1 MPKDISETDKVN
13 LEKLKDLIKGAKDQ
27 DRLKMMQYFSQLQE
41 NWFDTREKT
50 KTIIDFEAYI
60 DANSALDTKS
70 KESFYSLLEAIL
82 LSDSQVKDDIGLAT
96 KVLKSLIPKTNS
108 SYAEI
113 MKDIDDIVS
122 HPTNIILNKE
132 LGTFILNAI
141 KDDTTIEVKDKN
153 IIKSQLQTIIYGGQN
168 NIPANTPTIEST
180 GSGGGIL
187 DWLLGF

>member
-1 MPKDISETDKVN
+1 
-13 LEKLKDLIKGAKDQ
+13 
-27 DRLKMMQYFSQLQE
+27 MMQYFSLLQE

-60 DANSALDTKS
+60 DASSALDTKA
-70 KESFYSLLEAIL
+70 KESFYSLLEGFL
-82 LSDSQVKDDIGLAT
+82 LSDTQVKDDVGLAT

-108 SYAEI
+108 SYAQI
-113 MKDIDDIVS
+113 MKNIDDIIS
-122 HPTNIILNKE
+122 HPTNTTLNKE

-168 NIPANTPTIEST
+168 NIPANAPVVES
-180 GSGGGIL
+180 SNSS
-187 DWLLGF
+187 